1 MERLDDLQLSGLKI
15 LQDTGR
21 FCFGMDAVVLSGFV
35 KVKAGARLLDM
46 GTGTGILP
54 LLLSAKTKASE
65 LVGLEIQ
72 DESADM
78 AARSVELNGLSEKI
92 KIIKGDIKEAGKI
105 FGPASFSV
113 VCSNPPYMAA
123 GSGLTNPEGPL
134 AIARHEIL
142 CTFEDVVKQSFIV
155 LPQGGSLFLVHKPER
170 LAELFCTLS
179 ANRMEPKRLR
189 MVHPFADR
197 EPSMVLIEAVKDG
210 KKGLKVEKP
219 LILYETQDVYS
230 EEMRRDYGF

>member
-15 LQDTGR
+15 LQDTDR

-35 KVKAGARLLDM
+35 KVKKGGRLLDM

-54 LLLSAKTKASE
+54 LLLSAKTEASE

-72 DESADM
+72 DASADM
-78 AARSVELNGLSEKI
+78 ALRSVELNGLSERVHI
-92 KIIKGDIKEAGKI
+92 VKGDIKEAGKL

-113 VCSNPPYMAA
+113 VCSNPPYMAQ
-123 GSGLTNPEGPL
+123 GSGLTNPDSPL

-142 CTFEDVVKQSFIV
+142 CCFEDVVKQSFIV

-170 LAELFCTLS
+170 LSELLCTLS
-179 ANRMEPKRLR
+179 ENRMEPKRLR
-189 MVHPFADR
+189 LVHPFVDR
-197 EPSMVLIEAVKDG
+197 EPSMVLIEAVKDD
-210 KKGLKVEKP
+210 KKGIKVEKP
-219 LILYETQDVYS
+219 LILYEEKDVYS

>member
-15 LQDTGR
+15 LQDTDR

-35 KVKAGARLLDM
+35 RVKKGGRLLDM

-54 LLLSAKTKASE
+54 LLLSAKTEASE

-72 DESADM
+72 DASADM
-78 AARSVELNGLSEKI
+78 ASRSVELNGLSERVHI
-92 KIIKGDIKEAGKI
+92 VKGDIKEAGKL

-113 VCSNPPYMAA
+113 VCSNPPYMAQ
-123 GSGLTNPEGPL
+123 GSGLTNPDSPL

-142 CTFEDVVKQSFIV
+142 CCFEDVVKQSFIV

-170 LAELFCTLS
+170 LSELLCTLS

-189 MVHPFADR
+189 LVHPFADR

-210 KKGLKVEKP
+210 KKGMKVEKP
-219 LILYETQDVYS
+219 LILYEEKDVYS

>member
-15 LQDTGR
+15 LQDTDR

-35 KVKAGARLLDM
+35 KVKKGGRVLDM

-54 LLLSAKTKASE
+54 LLLSAKTEASE

-72 DESADM
+72 DASADM
-78 AARSVELNGLSEKI
+78 ASRSVELNGLSERVHI
-92 KIIKGDIKEAGKI
+92 VRGDIKEAGKL

-113 VCSNPPYMAA
+113 VCSNPPYMAQ
-123 GSGLTNPEGPL
+123 GSGLTNPDSPL

-142 CTFEDVVKQSFIV
+142 CCFEDVVKQSFIV

-170 LAELFCTLS
+170 LSELLCTLS

-189 MVHPFADR
+189 LVHPFADR

-210 KKGLKVEKP
+210 KKGMKVEKP
-219 LILYETQDVYS
+219 LILYEKKDVYS

>member
-15 LQDTGR
+15 LQDTER

-35 KVKAGARLLDM
+35 KVKKGARLLDM

-54 LLLSAKTKASE
+54 LLLSAKTEASE

-78 AARSVELNGLSEKI
+78 AARSVELNGLDGRVRI
-92 KIIKGDIKEAGKI
+92 VKGDIKEAGKI
-105 FGPASFSV
+105 FGAASFSC

-123 GSGLTNPEGPL
+123 GSGLTNPDSPL

-142 CTFEDVVKQSFIV
+142 CCFEDVVKQSFIV
-155 LPQGGSLFLVHKPER
+155 LPHGGSLFLVHKPER
-170 LAELFCTLS
+170 LSELLCTLS
-179 ANRMEPKRLR
+179 ACRMEPKRLR
-189 MVHPFADR
+189 MVHPFVDR
-197 EPSMVLIEAVKDG
+197 EPSMVLIEAVKEG
-210 KKGLKVEKP
+210 RKGMKVEKP
-219 LILYETQDVYS
+219 LILYEEKDVYS